1 MLGGFQGTRDIVD
14 RRSHG
19 IKVSDAIPESPVIMD
34 GVLGGSRGSSL
45 IDRGS
50 RGFPVDNVEVNGN
63 QGLIERST
71 SNRVFPEFT
80 QTNGFDN
87 GFTDN
92 GFDNGFNGNGIKI
105 YIFHNLD
112 KQTND
117 NNIIC
122 MYKELLNNNGQQ
134 VHQYQQNEETRLISN
149 HEHKTDQSIWC

>member
-1 MLGGFQGTRDIVD
+1 VNGDIIRGSRDIAVDPLPSGGGGELIRQGGVLGGFQGTRDIVD

-19 IKVSDAIPESPVIMD
+19 IKISDAIPESPVIVD

-50 RGFPVDNVEVNGN
+50 RGFAVDNVGVSGN
-63 QGLIERST
+63 QGVIERST

-92 GFDNGFNGNGIKI
+92 GFDNGFNGNGIRI
-105 YIFHNLD
+105 YIFHNLH
-112 KQTND
+112 KTNND
-117 NNIIC
+117 YNIIC
-122 MYKELLNNNGQQ
+122 IYK
-134 VHQYQQNEETRLISN
+134 
-149 HEHKTDQSIWC
+149 